1 MLGKANIDIQ
11 ENYNKCLDTELLNIL
26 LKDRSS
32 NKNIIWATDIY
43 ANKGTP
49 YDSWEQITINLITG
63 RLGKTIRPRID
74 KSEKEQKIRIKDKAE
89 VFTPSWICNEMNNY
103 LCDEWFEA
111 KNVFNIPNDKTWKI
125 KKKKIIFKNE
135 KDKTWQDF
143 VKLKILEISCGEAPF
158 LVSRYDTTT
167 GELIEINNRIGALDR
182 KLRVV
187 NENCD
192 NEQDWFQW
200 TLIAFKSI
208 YGYEWQGDN
217 LLIARENLLFTFIDH
232 YITKFNEFPNK
243 EYLIEIATILSWNLW
258 QMDGLKYVIPNSC
271 IQNRKRQL
279 SLFEND
285 EITQCEGCLK
295 NDNSKHIGIY
305 SKIMNWETQKIIKF
319 FKGGKYMKFD
329 FVIGNPPYQNGK
341 QQIYPYFYTE
351 SKIVGNCVEMIF
363 PCGWQEPKNANGLKI
378 MNNKLTK
385 EDNQIVFINNVD
397 NVFPNIIGAKHTNI
411 ILWKNGYN
419 NQLDGYQKVLFNG
432 KDEKIVKL
440 LCNVSEIELPKIL
453 NNILYKIRL
462 MTNKYIDSII
472 YVQNNLNLE
481 TLYQEFPK
489 SINVIGSNGRDKRF
503 ERNIFKKISAFT
515 EFKVNESDILT
526 IGTQNNKRVVRY
538 IPEKF
543 VDKTHINLLKYKLI
557 VSAAASKDFGS
568 KLSDFKVLK
577 PREAFT
583 RSFISF
589 GASDSEQEIIN
600 ISNYLKTKFS
610 RALLYTLKNGLMN
623 NKDTWKNVP
632 LQDFT
637 NNSDIDWTKSIHEI
651 DLQLYKKYG
660 LNQEEIDFIESH
672 VKEMK

>member
-103 LCDEWFEA
+103 LCDEWFDA

-167 GELIEINNRIGALDR
+167 GELIEINNRIGGLDR

-200 TLIAFKSI
+200 TLIAFKST

-217 LLIARENLLFTFIDH
+217 LLIARENLLFTFIDY

-271 IQNRKRQL
+271 NQNRKRQL

-285 EITQCEGCLK
+285 ELTQCEGCLK
-295 NDNSKHIGIY
+295 NDINKHIGIY

-319 FKGGKYMKFD
+319 FCCVKYMKFD
-329 FVIGNPPYQNGK
+329 FVIGNPPYQDNTLGDNEGYAPPIYHLFMNEAFKIANKVELITPARFLFNAGSTPKKWNKLMLNDEHFKIIKYVQKSNMIFNNTDIKGGVCISYRDAQKVFGK
-341 QQIYPYFYTE
+341 IGTFTSREELLTIAKKVTNNDFISMCDIIFSAESVSFTETMHIEHPEIEKNKLLSKGHKYDLKSNVLEKLYDIVFFEKKPMDNDDYVQIY
-351 SKIVGNCVEMIF
+351 GRR
-363 PCGWQEPKNANGLKI
+363 
-378 MNNKLTK
+378 NNERTYMWIK
-385 EDNQIVFINNVD
+385 
-397 NVFPNIIGAKHTNI
+397 
-411 ILWKNGYN
+411 
-419 NQLDGYQKVLFNG
+419 
-432 KDEKIVKL
+432 
-440 LCNVSEIELPKIL
+440 S
-453 NNILYKIRL
+453 
-462 MTNKYIDSII
+462 KYIKK
-472 YVQNNLNLE
+472 N
-481 TLYQEFPK
+481 
-489 SINVIGSNGRDKRF
+489 INFDKYKVFLPASNGSGAIGEVLSTPLVGHPLVGHTQTF
-503 ERNIFKKISAFT
+503 
-515 EFKVNESDILT
+515 LT
-526 IGTQNNKRVVRY
+526 IGC
-538 IPEKF
+538 F
-543 VDKTHINLLKYKLI
+543 DKKEDAENCLKYI
-557 VSAAASKDFGS
+557 
-568 KLSDFKVLK
+568 
-577 PREAFT
+577 
-583 RSFISF
+583 
-589 GASDSEQEIIN
+589 
-600 ISNYLKTKFS
+600 KTKFA
-610 RALLYTLKNGLMN
+610 RTMLGVLKITQA
-623 NKDTWKNVP
+623 NKKPTWAYVP
-632 LQDFT
+632 LQNFT
-637 NNSDIDWTKSIHEI
+637 NNSDIDWSKSIHEI
-651 DLQLYKKYG
+651 DLQLYHKYD
-660 LNQEEIDFIESH
+660 LSQEDINFIEIH
-672 VKEMK
+672 VEEMK

>member
-1 MLGKANIDIQ
+1 MLGKPYIDIQ

-103 LCDEWFEA
+103 LCDEWFKT
-111 KNVFNIPNDKTWKI
+111 KNVFNVPNDKTWKI

-192 NEQDWFQW
+192 NEQEWFQW
-200 TLIAFKSI
+200 TLIAFKST

-217 LLIARENLLFTFIDH
+217 LLIARENLLFTFIDY

-243 EYLIEIATILSWNLW
+243 EYLIEIVTILSWNLW

-271 IQNRKRQL
+271 NQKRKRQL

-285 EITQCEGCLK
+285 ELTQCEGCLK
-295 NDNSKHIGIY
+295 NDNNKHIGIY

-329 FVIGNPPYQNGK
+329 FVIGNPPYQEMNSSNK
-341 QQIYPYFYTE
+341 MSRSVYPDFVRE
-351 SKIVGNCVEMIF
+351 SKKIGKKVSLIMPARWTSGESGPYKETKGFISEMI
-363 PCGWQEPKNANGLKI
+363 NGNHIKSFVLYP
-378 MNNKLTK
+378 NSTDL
-385 EDNQIVFINNVD
+385 FNNVD
-397 NVFPNIIGAKHTNI
+397 IKGGVCFYVYDNDYSKDEVNYTLVENGIKKNAKVSFRIADNIII
-411 ILWKNGYN
+411 RFPELISILKNSRNQSSDSMKTLVSSWNPFGFVSDLFVKN
-419 NQLDGYQKVLFNG
+419 NEGVSRIS
-432 KDEKIVKL
+432 ETKICEDDYIVYGL
-440 LCNVSEIELPKIL
+440 LNS
-453 NNILYKIRL
+453 
-462 MTNKYIDSII
+462 
-472 YVQNNLNLE
+472 
-481 TLYQEFPK
+481 
-489 SINVIGSNGRDKRF
+489 KR
-503 ERNIFKKISAFT
+503 
-515 EFKVNESDILT
+515 T
-526 IGTQNNKRVVRY
+526 IRY
-538 IPEKF
+538 IPNRDLKKNLSGAKSWKVLIPRANGSGAFGEVF
-543 VDKTHINLLKYKLI
+543 STPIIGTPMMVCTDTFLQVGQFDNEIEAENLLKYVK
-557 VSAAASKDFGS
+557 SKYFRAMVGI
-568 KLSDFKVLK
+568 KKTAVF
-577 PREAFT
+577 
-583 RSFISF
+583 
-589 GASDSEQEIIN
+589 
-600 ISNYLKTKFS
+600 NY
-610 RALLYTLKNGLMN
+610 
-623 NKDTWKNVP
+623 KDCFEFVP
-632 LQDFT
+632 IQNFA

-660 LNQEEIDFIESH
+660 LNQEEINFIESH

>member
-11 ENYNKCLDTELLNIL
+11 ENYNKCLDAELLNIL

-74 KSEKEQKIRIKDKAE
+74 KSEKEQKLRIKDKAE

-103 LCDEWFEA
+103 LCDEWFDA

-200 TLIAFKSI
+200 TLIAFKST

-217 LLIARENLLFTFIDH
+217 LLIARENLLFTFIDY
-232 YITKFNEFPNK
+232 YITKFNKFPNK

-271 IQNRKRQL
+271 NQKRKRQL

-285 EITQCEGCLK
+285 ELTQCEGCLK
-295 NDNSKHIGIY
+295 NDNNKHIGIY

-329 FVIGNPPYQNGK
+329 FVIGNPPYQENDGGGTGDSAKPVYQLFINEAKKISNDSFSFIVPSRWMKGGK
-341 QQIYPYFYTE
+341 GLNDFRH
-351 SKIVGNCVEMIF
+351 EMINDTHIKCITDYENAFECF
-363 PCGWQEPKNANGLKI
+363 PGVHIDGGVCYFIWNKSYKGMVDYKYKPNNEDFIYSKRYLKTNYSNTVIRDYRQSTIIMKSSTSNRFSNIVSYRNPYGLSADLFNNIDKYNDLNICRIKKRNYIKI
-378 MNNKLTK
+378 YGVEGKK
-385 EDNQIVFINNVD
+385 G
-397 NVFPNIIGAKHTNI
+397 GAKRVVGFI
-411 ILWKNGYN
+411 DKN
-419 NQLDGYQKVLFNG
+419 
-432 KDEKIVKL
+432 KIVK
-440 LCNVSEIELPKIL
+440 
-453 NNILYKIRL
+453 NN
-462 MTNKYIDSII
+462 
-472 YVQNNLNLE
+472 E
-481 TLYQEFPK
+481 
-489 SINVIGSNGRDKRF
+489 
-503 ERNIFKKISAFT
+503 NIK
-515 EFKVNESDILT
+515 
-526 IGTQNNKRVVRY
+526 
-538 IPEKF
+538 
-543 VDKTHINLLKYKLI
+543 KYKLFF
-557 VSAAASKDFGS
+557 SKAYMTTS
-568 KLSDFKVLK
+568 TI
-577 PREAFT
+577 PP
-583 RSFISF
+583 
-589 GASDSEQEIIN
+589 EIILGN
-600 ISNYLKTKFS
+600 PLSACTETFLEIGPFNSSLENNNCLNYIKSKYF
-610 RALLYTLKNGLMN
+610 RALLFYNRHSLNISKESFLLI
-623 NKDTWKNVP
+623 P

-637 NNSDIDWTKSIHEI
+637 NDSDIDWTKSIHEI

-660 LNQEEIDFIESH
+660 LNQEEIEFIESH

>member
-11 ENYNKCLDTELLNIL
+11 ENYNECLDAELLNIL

-74 KSEKEQKIRIKDKAE
+74 KSEKEQKLRIKDKAE

-103 LCDEWFEA
+103 LCDEWFNT

-125 KKKKIIFKNE
+125 KKKKIVFKNE

-167 GELIEINNRIGALDR
+167 GELIKINNRIGALDR
-182 KLRVV
+182 KLRIV

-192 NEQDWFQW
+192 NDQDWLKW
-200 TLIAFKSI
+200 TVESFKST

-217 LLIARENLLFTFIDH
+217 LLIARENLLFTFIDY

-271 IQNRKRQL
+271 NQKRKRQL

-285 EITQCEGCLK
+285 ELTQCEGCLK
-295 NDNSKHIGIY
+295 NDNSKHIGVY

-329 FVIGNPPYQNGK
+329 FVIGNPPYQEMNSSNK
-341 QQIYPYFYTE
+341 MSRSVYPDFVRE
-351 SKIVGNCVEMIF
+351 SKNIGKKVSLIMPARWTSGESGPYKETKGFINEMIDGNHIKSF
-363 PCGWQEPKNANGLKI
+363 VLYPNSTDL
-378 MNNKLTK
+378 
-385 EDNQIVFINNVD
+385 FNNVD
-397 NVFPNIIGAKHTNI
+397 IKGGVCFYVYDNDYSKDEVNYTLVENGIKKNAKVSFRIADNIII
-411 ILWKNGYN
+411 RFPELISILKNSRNQSSDSMKTQVSSWNPFGFVSDLFVKN
-419 NQLDGYQKVLFNG
+419 NEGVSRIS
-432 KDEKIVKL
+432 ETKICEDDYMVYGL
-440 LCNVSEIELPKIL
+440 LNS
-453 NNILYKIRL
+453 
-462 MTNKYIDSII
+462 
-472 YVQNNLNLE
+472 
-481 TLYQEFPK
+481 
-489 SINVIGSNGRDKRF
+489 KR
-503 ERNIFKKISAFT
+503 
-515 EFKVNESDILT
+515 T
-526 IGTQNNKRVVRY
+526 IRY
-538 IPEKF
+538 IPNKDLKKNLNGAKSWKVLIPRANGSGAFGEVF
-543 VDKTHINLLKYKLI
+543 STPIIGTPMMVCTDTFLQVGQFDNEIEAENLLKYVK
-557 VSAAASKDFGS
+557 SKYFRAMVGI
-568 KLSDFKVLK
+568 KKTAVF
-577 PREAFT
+577 
-583 RSFISF
+583 
-589 GASDSEQEIIN
+589 
-600 ISNYLKTKFS
+600 NY
-610 RALLYTLKNGLMN
+610 
-623 NKDTWKNVP
+623 KDCFEFVP

-660 LNQEEIDFIESH
+660 LNQEEIEFIESH